1 MKTLTDLGARAS
13 MDIPPEIIFVGKDE
27 MTVLGEKART
37 IAEVTQILT
46 ENRIVSVE
54 IRPQPGAGYELVGVA
69 IYGANRSGAR
79 IEHIG
84 PLAVPEC
91 K

>member
-1 MKTLTDLGARAS
+1 MKTLTSLGASTS

-27 MTVLGEKART
+27 MTVLGQKVRT

-54 IRPQPGAGYELVGVA
+54 IRPQPGAGYEQVGVA

-84 PLAVPEC
+84 PLAVPE
-91 K
+91 